1 MQFHFISSAA
11 SACSGLLPIVK
22 EEPLLRKAEI
32 ALAQGYEKSKYVGEH
47 LYASVNIYHVGQ
59 ISGDTQNNVN
69 WISDDVCSASLVDLA
84 LKSSFQISI
93 PTTERVYHLLNP
105 YVITYDNYLNLL
117 READLNFDTVSPKIF
132 INAILTTID
141 TTNLLVKLSSFFEQ
155 SFNKNGILELLKYET
170 VKTVERCEIFKKLS
184 TN

>member
-32 ALAQGYEKSKYVGEH
+32 ALAQGYEKSKYV
-47 LYASVNIYHVGQ
+47 
-59 ISGDTQNNVN
+59 
-69 WISDDVCSASLVDLA
+69 VDLA